1 MPPRPPQWL
10 DKILE
15 WVCVDHLLEE
25 IQGDLH
31 ERYSLRV
38 QQVGQQKAKHLY
50 FREVF
55 SYIRLSNINRP
66 SSTKI
71 FTTPMFTSYF
81 TIAWRNLSKHKL
93 YSAIKIGGF
102 ALGIAACLLIMLF
115 IRDEL
120 SYDQHYPNKD
130 RIYRVVGLFNDNGEI
145 ERDVWFPAPLAG
157 VLKQDYPEV
166 ELTGRINPSEL
177 FGAGSNQI
185 RRADVQENSYEE
197 GFTYADQ
204 SLLDILQVPM
214 VYGERKHALDKPN
227 TIVLSKSKADK
238 YFPNENPVGKLMILN
253 NDEKTPLTVG
263 GVIEDFPANSH
274 LSYDFLITMTGR
286 EFWEGEQAAWN
297 NSNYHTYILFKK
309 KIDPAQVQNK
319 LLSILDSYYLPSM
332 KKNGVPD
339 PENILAKASFYLQP
353 VTDIHL
359 KSDGIHDSLTH
370 GDIRFVY
377 IFGAIAAFILVIA
390 CINFV
395 NLSTAKSANRAKEV
409 GVRKVVGSLRGN
421 LINQFLAES
430 MLFSFLSFVAGIL
443 LALLLLPYF
452 NSLSAKT
459 LTIPW
464 QAWWLLPGIAL
475 SAVVIGLLAGF
486 YPALYLSSFK
496 PIDVLKGKLS
506 RGSKSSLTRSVLVVF
521 QFTTSIILIVGTFVI
536 YRQMNYIF
544 HQKIGFDKDQ
554 VLLIQGAHTLGDK
567 VKTLK
572 NELLRLPEVK
582 HVSISDYLPV
592 KGTKRNGNGFWI
604 DGRKNIDKDVSAQ
617 FWQVDENYLQTMGM
631 KLVAGR
637 NFSPQLASDSQAVI
651 INETMVRKLGLKDPL
666 NQRVFNWKA
675 WNVIGVV
682 EDFHFESL
690 RDSIQPIVLA
700 LGNSPSILSVKIN
713 AGSDMQQ
720 LLQSVNKVW
729 REVAP
734 YQPIRYTFLD
744 ESYARMYDDVQR
756 TGRVFSSFAILAI
769 IVACLGLYGL
779 SSFMVEQR
787 SKEIGIRLV
796 LGASVQNIFG
806 LLTLNFVRLVL
817 ISFAIAVPIAWYLM
831 QKWLEDFVYRTEV
844 SPGIFLLAG
853 LAALSIAIFTI
864 SYQAIRAALT
874 KPVNNLRTE

>member
-1 MPPRPPQWL
+1 MPPPPPQWL

-15 WVCVDHLLEE
+15 WVCADHLLEE

-31 ERYSLRV
+31 ERYYVRV
-38 QQVGQQKAKHLY
+38 QQVGEQKAKHLY

-71 FTTPMFTSYF
+71 FTTRMFTNYF

-130 RIYRVVGLFNDNGEI
+130 RIYRVVGLFNDNGEV

-214 VYGERKHALDKPN
+214 IYGQRAHALNKPN

-253 NDEKTPLTVG
+253 NDEKNPLTVG
-263 GVIEDFPANSH
+263 GIMEDFPPNSH

-297 NSNYHTYILFKK
+297 NSNYHTYILFKT
-309 KIDPAQVQNK
+309 KIDPAQLQNK
-319 LLSILDSYYLPSM
+319 LLSILDNYYLPSM
-332 KKNGVPD
+332 RRNGVPD

-359 KSDGIHDSLTH
+359 KSDGIHDNLTH

-409 GVRKVVGSLRGN
+409 GVRKVVGSLRSN

-452 NSLSAKT
+452 NSLAAKS
-459 LTIPW
+459 LVFPW
-464 QAWWLLPGIAL
+464 LEWWLLPSIIAA
-475 SAVVIGLLAGF
+475 AVVIGLVAGF
-486 YPALYLSSFK
+486 YPALYLSAFK

-506 RGSKSSLTRSVLVVF
+506 RGSKNSLTRSVLVVF
-521 QFTTSIILIVGTFVI
+521 QFTTSIILIVGTFII

-567 VKTLK
+567 VQTLK
-572 NELLRLPEVK
+572 NELLNLTEVR

-617 FWQVDENYLQTMGM
+617 FWRIDENYLQTMGM

-651 INETMVRKLGLKDPL
+651 INQTMVQKLGLKNPL
-666 NQRVFNWKA
+666 NQRIFNWEA

-713 AGSDMQQ
+713 AGSDMQH
-720 LLQSVNKVW
+720 LMQSVNKVW
-729 REVAP
+729 KDIAP
-734 YQPIRYTFLD
+734 NQPIRYTFLD

-787 SKEIGIRLV
+787 GKEIGIRLV
-796 LGASVQNIFG
+796 LGASVQNIFS

-817 ISFAIAVPIAWYLM
+817 LSFVIAVPIAWYMM

-844 SPGIFLLAG
+844 SPSIFLLAG
-853 LAALSIAIFTI
+853 LAALSIAILTI